1 MSYGYYGPEDPL
13 ALRRRRAAGVRH
25 PIPAELRRKY
35 RGCRAGAKVK
45 TGITNAKR
53 RRYKPS
59 VPSVLMGNVNAL
71 QNKVGELAGLMKT
84 QLGLPYGDVVD

>member
-1 MSYGYYGPEDPL
+1 M
-13 ALRRRRAAGVRH
+13 RH

-45 TGITNAKR
+45 TGIMNAKR
-53 RRYKPS
+53 HRYKPS

-71 QNKVGELAGLMKT
+71 QNKVDELAGLMKT

>member
-1 MSYGYYGPEDPL
+1 M
-13 ALRRRRAAGVRH
+13 RH

-35 RGCRAGAKVK
+35 RGCGAGAKVK
-45 TGITNAKR
+45 TGIMNAKR
-53 RRYKPS
+53 HRYKPS

-71 QNKVGELAGLMKT
+71 QNKVDELAGLMKT